1 MATQDGGFSLA
12 PRMCP
17 PSLFTGKHIAPATHA
32 DVPDDTTVR
41 LVVVP
46 PRFPHQAGADD
57 SGALTWS
64 RDVLDHRANSPR
76 LNRNMLIFLSFDE
89 ESHAA
94 LAESAKSYIAWKSI
108 VDQKGQGQLNLD
120 DNQVRQATESRGVA
134 VETILSM
141 ITGVQKRED

>member
-1 MATQDGGFSLA
+1 MLTCLTT
-12 PRMCP
+12 P
-17 PSLFTGKHIAPATHA
+17 
-32 DVPDDTTVR
+32 TVR

-46 PRFPHQAGADD
+46 PRFPHQAGSDD

-120 DNQVRQATESRGVA
+120 DNQVRQATESRDKA
-134 VETILSM
+134 Q
-141 ITGVQKRED
+141 QKRECIACRWLSLGVCARVRHLRKAG